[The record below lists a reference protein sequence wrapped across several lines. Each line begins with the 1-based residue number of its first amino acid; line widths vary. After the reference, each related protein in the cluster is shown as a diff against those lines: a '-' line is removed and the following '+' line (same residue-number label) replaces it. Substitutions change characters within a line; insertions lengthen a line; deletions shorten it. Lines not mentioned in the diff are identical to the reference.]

1 MPYKFLCAKISIK
14 LYIFRRRKMTKKT
27 AIILSIICFMLLVVL
42 IVLEKKYPEAG
53 YDLIH
58 GLAVYRG

>member
-1 MPYKFLCAKISIK
+1 MS
-14 LYIFRRRKMTKKT
+14 KKT
-27 AIILSIICFMLLVVL
+27 AVILSIICFMLLVVL

-58 GLAVYRG
+58 GLAVFRG